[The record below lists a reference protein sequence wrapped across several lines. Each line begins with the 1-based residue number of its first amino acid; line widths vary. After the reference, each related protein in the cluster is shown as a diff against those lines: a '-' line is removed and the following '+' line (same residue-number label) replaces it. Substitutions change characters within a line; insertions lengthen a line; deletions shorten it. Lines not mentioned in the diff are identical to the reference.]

1 MDCLWMKGGTMKIKY
16 ALVMLAAFLFVPCYA
31 FAQVAKIV
39 DVGGKVTV
47 KTDASADW
55 KKAKVNMVLNKDA
68 ELETKENSY
77 CTLAFDEEQK
87 NIVTLKQNSRI
98 RIDSIKPGA
107 VFLPQGRVFSLIKNL
122 SKSEKFEV
130 RTPTAVAGA
139 RGTGWITEYKGACVS
154 EKCLDDV
161 TYVQGLDPQGNITG
175 EANLPQG
182 NGMDVCGGQL
192 GSRYA
197 LGDNDYQEWND
208 FTGYV
213 GSLQGG
219 GDDGSGDDGFD
230 DDRDDQREDARGE
243 DAQER
248 RQDQWSGS
256 HEKR

>member
-1 MDCLWMKGGTMKIKY
+1 MKIKY
-16 ALVMLAAFLFVPCYA
+16 ALVVLAAFLFVTGSV

-47 KTDASADW
+47 KTDVSSGW
-55 KKAKVNMVLNKDA
+55 KTAKVNMVLDKDA
-68 ELETKENSY
+68 EIETKENSY
-77 CTLAFDEEQK
+77 CTLAFDEEQN

-98 RIDSIKPGA
+98 RIDSIEPGA

-122 SKSEKFEV
+122 PKNETFEV

-139 RGTGWITEYKGACVS
+139 RGTGWVTEIEGDHVS
-154 EKCLDDV
+154 EKCFDDV
-161 TYVQGLDPQGNITG
+161 IYIRGLDPQGNVTG
-175 EANLPQG
+175 ETDLSQG
-182 NGMDVCGGQL
+182 SGMNVQGGRL

-197 LGDNDYQEWND
+197 LGDDDYREWND

-213 GSLQGG
+213 DDLQSG
-219 GDDGSGDDGFD
+219 GDEGSGDDGFNE
-230 DDRDDQREDARGE
+230 DRDDQREDARGE

-248 RQDQWSGS
+248 RQGQGSGS

>member
-1 MDCLWMKGGTMKIKY
+1 MKGGTMKIKY

-122 SKSEKFEV
+122 PKNATFEV

-139 RGTGWITEYKGACVS
+139 RGTGWVTQTEGDHVS
-154 EKCLDDV
+154 EKCFDDV
-161 TYVQGLDPQGNITG
+161 IYVQGLDPQGNITG
-175 EANLPQG
+175 ETDLPQG
-182 NGMDVCGGQL
+182 SGMDIQGGQL
-192 GSRYA
+192 GSRHT
-197 LGDNDYQEWND
+197 LGDDDYKEWND

-213 GSLQGG
+213 DDLQGG
-219 GDDGSGDDGFD
+219 GDEGSGDDGFD